1 MRPAR
6 TIATTV
12 LSAWPAEHLGL
23 AARAAAAVVRASP
36 ETITASSSRVIP
48 FDPSVRS
55 KDTYLS
61 SSHCKIVDT
70 AGDQSLTMNSA
81 YEHGQNTAW
90 RGKHIQACPF
100 DAGTLQWRE
109 WRDGFMA
116 YRP

>member
-1 MRPAR
+1 VAR
-6 TIATTV
+6 GAF
-12 LSAWPAEHLGL
+12 G
-23 AARAAAAVVRASP
+23 ARGARGGGRGPSFTGNDNG
-36 ETITASSSRVIP
+36 EQSRVIP

>member
-1 MRPAR
+1 M
-6 TIATTV
+6 
-12 LSAWPAEHLGL
+12 LAEIFIVRAETL
-23 AARAAAAVVRASP
+23 ARASP

-48 FDPSVRS
+48 FDPSVRF